1 MLYSFGHKRVHSIMK
16 STRPKSLCGMRILAA
31 LMVVILVLPILHFSP
46 VFAARIFEDGF
57 ETGDFSKWT
66 VKNGG
71 YVTSGDAHHGTYK
84 AVLNASGQ
92 YDQARFT
99 NVEHCFF
106 RAYVMFK
113 SFPNTTGYETP
124 VLGVYNTSGI
134 YMAEVRVRNVTGTIK
149 WALRYYNNG
158 QYTIISE
165 QQKPVL
171 DKWYCVEVEGKSNS
185 TTAAESRIYID
196 GNELTDVSQ
205 TGRNNAYLV
214 NCAYIWES
222 ITYSVTMW
230 YDDVIVDA
238 SYIGPECTLTANV
251 VGSGSIAKVPDQTV
265 YSWGTNVTL
274 TANPTIGWGFD
285 HWSGDASGT
294 NSPITINMTSDKSVT
309 ATFVLVECTLT
320 VNVAGIGH
328 VNLNN
333 SGPYHYGDYVELT
346 AVPITGSSFQE
357 WSGDLLGSTNPATI
371 FIDGNK
377 VVTATFIKIGPATIH
392 VPGDFPTITSAIGAA
407 SAGDTILVDSGTY
420 NEEVVIDKAIN
431 VLGSGADST
440 FIDGT
445 GVSLISPGLV
455 KITAAGDVT
464 FNGFTVLNAPGG
476 PVDIF
481 EILTQSSVAGV
492 TYTISHNEIYGTNDP
507 DNDHDW
513 GFYSSNDKADLVF
526 TYNVVSQTGCNNIVL
541 ELHTGATEISHNTLD
556 AGIWGTDAIYVMTYN
571 GYDVTALQNVSYN
584 TFDMSTGGP
593 FDNDHHASA
602 ISFDTPGATW
612 GLTGA
617 KFTNVIIEGNVIN
630 NVESYRRGITFW
642 NGGGAEGGVIAPLVK
657 DNIITGLAGRTES
670 YGINFIGAGATTNAE
685 ILNNRIYNCAYGIYL
700 RTTDCTPGAQIIYNE
715 LSGNTV
721 GLDNIVGSSD
731 VEARYNYW
739 GDLTGPYN
747 AVTNPSGLGDPVT
760 VNVDYKPYLTTFT
773 PGLITYPE
781 SEICRKFGETFTV
794 KINVTN
800 ARGAEDFR
808 FEIHYNA
815 TLLDVA
821 SISWDAWGSGTYTVD
836 EVNGILTGY
845 TTGDSISGDATL
857 LTITFN
863 ATYYHLWKD
872 ESQVLNWKNDQTGT
886 VIVQKANLSY
896 PGSLDLRY
904 ERGGID
910 EIDVGPDYAYIFSP
924 IQGDIDNNG
933 NVEIFDLRTI
943 AALYG
948 TVNTTYDLTGDG
960 FIDIFDLV
968 VIARNFSFT
977 YP

>member
-1 MLYSFGHKRVHSIMK
+1 MLCSFGHKRVHSIMK
-16 STRPKSLCGMRILAA
+16 SMRPKSLCGMRILIA
-31 LMVVILVLPILHFSP
+31 LMVVILVLPILHFNP
-46 VFAARIFEDGF
+46 VFAERITEDGF

-71 YVTSGDAHHGTYK
+71 FVTSGDAHHGTYK

-99 NVEHCFF
+99 NVDHCFF

-113 SFPNTTGYETP
+113 SFPSVSGYETP
-124 VLGVYNTSGI
+124 ILGVYNTSGI
-134 YMAEVRVRNVTGTIK
+134 YMSEARVRNVSGTMK
-149 WALRYYNNG
+149 WVLRYFDNNG
-158 QYTIISE
+158 TTWVSYLAVSE
-165 QQKPVL
+165 QQNPVL
-171 DKWYCVEVEGKSNS
+171 NTWYCVEVEGKSGSATN
-185 TTAAESRIYID
+185 AESRIYIN
-196 GNELTDVSQ
+196 GNELTDVSK
-205 TGRNNAYLV
+205 TGRNNTYLI

-222 ITYSVTMW
+222 VTGGVTQW

-238 SYIGPECTLTANV
+238 GYVGPECTLTANF
-251 VGSGSIAKVPDQTV
+251 VGSGSVAKIPDQTV

-274 TANPTIGWGFD
+274 TANPTIGWSFD
-285 HWSGDASGT
+285 HWSGDASGAV
-294 NSPITINMTSDKSVT
+294 NPITINMTSDK
-309 ATFVLVECTLT
+309 A
-320 VNVAGIGH
+320 
-328 VNLNN
+328 
-333 SGPYHYGDYVELT
+333 
-346 AVPITGSSFQE
+346 
-357 WSGDLLGSTNPATI
+357 
-371 FIDGNK
+371 
-377 VVTATFIKIGPATIH
+377 VTATFIPSGPRTIY
-392 VPGDFPTITSAIGAA
+392 VPGNYSTITLAIAA
-407 SAGDTILVDSGTY
+407 ADAGDTILVDPGIY
-420 NEEVVIDKAIN
+420 NEEVVINKAVDI
-431 VLGSGADST
+431 LGSGAGST

-445 GVSLISPGLV
+445 GVTLASPGLV
-455 KITAAGDVT
+455 KITAPGDVV
-464 FNGFTVLNAPGG
+464 FSGFTVRNAPAG

-481 EILTQSSVAGV
+481 EILSQSSVAGV
-492 TYTISHNEIYGTNDP
+492 TYTISYDEIYGTNDP
-507 DNDHDW
+507 DNANDW
-513 GFYSSNDKADLVF
+513 GFYSSNDKANLVF
-526 TYNVVSQTGCNNIVL
+526 TDNMVTQTGCNNIVL

-584 TFDMSTGGP
+584 TFNMSTGGP

-602 ISFDTPGATW
+602 ISLDTPGATW
-612 GLTGA
+612 DLTDA
-617 KFTNVIIEGNVIN
+617 TFTNVIIEGNVIN
-630 NVESYRRGITFW
+630 NLESYRRGMTFW

-657 DNIITGLAGRTES
+657 DNTIAGLAGRTES
-670 YGINFIGAGATTNAE
+670 YGINFIGADATTNAE
-685 ILNNRIYNCAYGIYL
+685 ILNNHIYDCDYGIYL
-700 RTTDCTPGAQIIYNE
+700 RTTDCAPGAQIMYNE
-715 LSGNTV
+715 LSGNNV
-721 GLDNIVGSSD
+721 GLDNTIGSSD
-731 VEARYNYW
+731 VYARYNYW

-760 VNVDYKPYLTTFT
+760 VNVDYNPYLTTFT
-773 PGLITYPE
+773 PGLITDPE
-781 SEICRKFGETFTV
+781 SEICRKFGQTFAV

-808 FEIHYNA
+808 FEIYYNA

-821 SISWDAWGSGTYTVD
+821 SITWDAWGSGNYTVD
-836 EVNGILTGY
+836 EVNGILAGY
-845 TTGDSISGDATL
+845 TTGDAISWDATL

-886 VIVQKANLSY
+886 VIIQKANLSY
-896 PGSLDLRY
+896 PSSPDLRY

-948 TVNTTYDLTGDG
+948 TVNTTYDLTGDS